1 MSLLAKS
8 KLKSL
13 TGCLSLVALTVGFN
27 QALIQPSLAVPTPIN
42 GSGSSFAQGLY
53 QGTSPTGLFST
64 GGSWFSTYAGLPSP
78 TYPDVIFNYA
88 AVGSGTGVTSF
99 LTQTPPSGSPTVP
112 APIAFGAT
120 DDPITSNP
128 SVGTPNQGP
137 TVQVPIVGGGI
148 VLIYNK
154 TGLTVPANGIKLS
167 RRTYCGIF
175 NGTINNWNAPEI
187 TSDNGG
193 AVIAASLP
201 IKVVRRP
208 QATVESGSGTTF
220 NLTKHLHTVCRPTP
234 LVNPTPAISPA
245 VTFTWNRGFSA
256 VSRPSPACTTPVAT
270 PAAGSAFV
278 CWPSTFLQP
287 TTKGGSALTSL
298 VNSTNGGFGY
308 VDIATFVSQANSSTS
323 KLKSACLQNQGG
335 AYICPPLAKS
345 VFTAVT
351 AANLSAF
358 ATSVSN
364 SFIGATDTDPDANRI
379 ALSVPNPSSA
389 AAYPIASATYL
400 LFYKTYANALV
411 AAGIRGPLPS
421 KTNGFIDWATS
432 SAGDTIA
439 RNRGYAPLPSTIK
452 TQVNTLVNTI
462 LP

>member
-13 TGCLSLVALTVGFN
+13 TGCFSLFALTVGFN

-53 QGTSPTGLFST
+53 QGTSPSGLFST
-64 GGSWFSTYAGLPSP
+64 TGSWFSTYAGLPSP

-88 AVGSGTGVTSF
+88 AVGSGAGITSF

-112 APIAFGAT
+112 RPIAFGAT
-120 DDPITSNP
+120 DDPITNNP
-128 SVGTPNQGP
+128 TVNTPNQGP

-148 VLIYNK
+148 VLLYNK
-154 TGLTVPANGIKLS
+154 TGLTIPANGIKLS

-187 TSDNGG
+187 TQDNG
-193 AVIAASLP
+193 AVIAANLP

-208 QATVESGSGTTF
+208 QASVESGSGTTF
-220 NLTKHLHTVCRPTP
+220 NLTKHLYTVCRPTP

-245 VTFTWNRGFSA
+245 VTFTWNRGFSI
-256 VSRPSPACTTPVAT
+256 VGRPSPACSVPVAT
-270 PAAGSAFV
+270 NPSTGSAFV

-287 TTKGGSALTSL
+287 TTKGGSALASL
-298 VNSTNGGFGY
+298 VRTTSGGFGY
-308 VDIATFVSQANSSTS
+308 VDIATFVNNANTSTS
-323 KLKSACLQNQGG
+323 NLRSACLQNQRG
-335 AYICPPLAKS
+335 AYICPPLAKPTF
-345 VFTAVT
+345 VAVT
-351 AANLSAF
+351 AANLSTF

-364 SFIGATDTDPDANRI
+364 AFIGATDTDPSPDRI

-400 LFYKTYANALV
+400 LFYKTYANPLV
-411 AAGIRGPLPS
+411 SAGIRGPLPS

-439 RNRGYAPLPSTIK
+439 KNRGYAPLPSTIK
-452 TQVNTLVNTI
+452 NQVNTLVNTI
-462 LP
+462 N

>member
-1 MSLLAKS
+1 MSFLSKS
-8 KLKSL
+8 KHF
-13 TGCLSLVALTVGFN
+13 TGCLSAVALTIGFN
-27 QALIQPSLAVPTPIN
+27 QALIQPSSAQSTPIN

-64 GGSWFSTYAGLPSP
+64 AGSWFTTYANLPSS

-88 AVGSGTGVTSF
+88 AIGSGGGVTSF

-120 DDPITSNP
+120 DDPIATNP
-128 SVGTPNQGP
+128 TINTPNQGP

-154 TGLTVPANGIKLS
+154 TGLTIPTNGLKLS

-175 NGTINNWNAPEI
+175 NGTITNWNAPEI
-187 TSDNGG
+187 RQDNGN
-193 AVIAASLP
+193 AVISAASLP

-208 QATVESGSGTTF
+208 QASVESGSGTTF

-245 VTFTWNRGFSA
+245 VTFTWNRGFST
-256 VSRPSPACTTPVAT
+256 VSRPTPSCTTPVT
-270 PAAGSAFV
+270 TNPTSGSAFV
-278 CWPSTFLQP
+278 CWPATFLQP
-287 TTKGGSALTSL
+287 TTKGSSALTSL

-308 VDIATFVSQANSSTS
+308 VDVAAFVSQANSSTS
-323 KLKSACLQNQGG
+323 KLKSACLQNQNS
-335 AYICPPLAKS
+335 AYICPPLAKPT
-345 VFTAVT
+345 FAAVT

-358 ATSVSN
+358 STSVSN
-364 SFIGATDTDPDANRI
+364 AFIGATDTDPNTDRI

-400 LFYKTYANALV
+400 LFYKTYANPLV
-411 AAGIRGPLPS
+411 SAGIRGPLPA

-432 SAGDTIA
+432 TAGDTIA
-439 RNRGYAPLPSTIK
+439 KNRGYAPLPSTIK

-462 LP
+462 N